1 MKVILHHN
9 FIKKILILLST
20 SIFLI
25 SCSTTK
31 SIQKSEINPVYIT
44 NTKKFYLLSPENIQ
58 GNGDN
63 SFSINSYLQADS
75 NGIYLSLFN
84 DLGSGMG
91 DLNYDGNAVLFE
103 SSIFPKKLKAE
114 YIIADLQF
122 AYYKSEALQQA
133 LSMLGLDF
141 SSETLEDGTK
151 VRLIKNK
158 NNIIE
163 EIKQKDGV
171 LTIENKL
178 RNYKYVLTEGE

>member
-1 MKVILHHN
+1 
-9 FIKKILILLST
+9 
-20 SIFLI
+20 
-25 SCSTTK
+25 
-31 SIQKSEINPVYIT
+31 
-44 NTKKFYLLSPENIQ
+44 
-58 GNGDN
+58 
-63 SFSINSYLQADS
+63 
-75 NGIYLSLFN
+75 
-84 DLGSGMG
+84 MG

-133 LSMLGLDF
+133 LSLLGLDF

-163 EIKQKDGV
+163 EIKQNIKDLDTLDMDEATKSILNMKERLV
-171 LTIENKL
+171 SL
-178 RNYKYVLTEGE
+178 R